1 MKKMIATAA
10 VVALST
16 SVVATSVAPTSAS
29 AATTYKIKSGKLVNA
44 KTGKVVKGLKVYK
57 STLYKDGKKAK
68 GYVTSNKVLY
78 KDGKAFTGLRSAKY
92 YKAGKLATGSYK
104 NLYYKSGKAH
114 TGLVGTTYYKAGK
127 KYTGLVGK
135 TYYKAG
141 KKHTGLV
148 GTTYYKAGKK
158 HTGLVK
164 DTYYKAGKVYTG
176 LVGDTYYEAGKAHTG
191 LVGDV
196 YYKAGKLAT
205 GVQAD
210 GFYYE
215 AGKKASGTDNGVIY
229 IDGEKDMEAPVVSFK
244 AEKTNVDFG
253 KELDLNALVSK
264 VEDNSGKEYT
274 ATVTAIAGVDAE
286 GKAIEVKEFDAAKFV
301 ATVAGTYTV
310 TYTVVDDNNNEKEY
324 TTTVVVGAAKTAVTS
339 IVSADETTVVA
350 TLPAGTTEEAVAGN
364 QITLTLG
371 EQEITATYVAKSLTE
386 KGEATFKLN
395 GEAKLQDT
403 KAYTASADWA
413 EFANATFVAKVAP
426 AYVAKFTKVTT
437 GIPAAATASV
447 TVAAENQYGEE
458 IAVPTTASVKVTVNG
473 LALIAD
479 DAKYENGKV
488 TISKKLNEGDKVVIT
503 LTHTDGKETPT
514 VLAEDAIEYT
524 VVKEEASKATT
535 LSVNAAD
542 TSIPAKE
549 ATDLSVKLLDQFNN
563 EMDNKEVIYQVNGKQ
578 VDTTKSESVIQVAA
592 DGKVTFKSD
601 EAGTYKVEVFSNV
614 DSKVQAS
621 TTITVGAA
629 TLTTLT
635 ATAKVAPAFNN
646 EAATIA
652 TIAGNTGSV
661 VLPENIKFNI
671 TSATAG
677 VTAADVKV
685 TAETVKDAA
694 GNESIEIKAT
704 SSKQGTYTI
713 TPYIGASF
721 TDAKVIKAND
731 LTFTTTTNTEVASI
745 SDFAFDSKELKVGST
760 NVKAAIVFK
769 NKHGEVLTAAQ
780 VKDNA
785 TFASSKAEVTGT
797 LNIED
802 VTKDGVTTTYV
813 TLQTL
818 TAGTA
823 VVSVQV
829 GNIVKTAS
837 VNVVAPVLTKVTAG
851 TDVTGVVAGD
861 TEELAKYNAIET
873 VDQDGKEVAATST
886 VKVTDKD
893 GKEVAGAGLAEIVK
907 GNIDAEGKFNE
918 DAKGK
923 SFVKVLPTASVAAGT
938 YKVTVTAEAAGKTVT
953 SNFNVTVGEQR
964 KAAKM
969 TVAPSSSKLG
979 LGGKMTVTVNV
990 LDQYGKAFVAEPTV
1004 TSTSTNTI
1012 FTLGDVTAVTG
1023 KAGEYTV
1030 EVTGEDKGTETL
1042 EFAIGD
1048 VKASTSITV
1057 GTATDVVS
1065 NVAID
1070 GLKNDVILK
1079 HNVKGATT
1087 LTATGIEA
1095 DGSKVNI
1102 NQSEVLWTSSDE
1114 SVATIVDGV
1123 IETKEVTEDK
1133 KVTFTADVFGK
1144 KQTVTVTVSAKPS
1157 ALAAGTFNFAD
1168 EKATSVNVKEKG
1180 TQKVTFTALDQYG
1193 DPFTLKVKAL
1203 SIDPTIAT
1211 VTANDAEIT
1220 VTGKAAGTTSVRVT
1234 VGNEVIVVPVT
1245 VTAAPQVTQAQ

>member
-1 MKKMIATAA
+1 
-10 VVALST
+10 
-16 SVVATSVAPTSAS
+16 
-29 AATTYKIKSGKLVNA
+29 
-44 KTGKVVKGLKVYK
+44 
-57 STLYKDGKKAK
+57 
-68 GYVTSNKVLY
+68 
-78 KDGKAFTGLRSAKY
+78 
-92 YKAGKLATGSYK
+92 
-104 NLYYKSGKAH
+104 
-114 TGLVGTTYYKAGK
+114 
-127 KYTGLVGK
+127 
-135 TYYKAG
+135 
-141 KKHTGLV
+141 
-148 GTTYYKAGKK
+148 
-158 HTGLVK
+158 
-164 DTYYKAGKVYTG
+164 
-176 LVGDTYYEAGKAHTG
+176 
-191 LVGDV
+191 
-196 YYKAGKLAT
+196 
-205 GVQAD
+205 
-210 GFYYE
+210 
-215 AGKKASGTDNGVIY
+215 
-229 IDGEKDMEAPVVSFK
+229 MEAPVVSFK

-274 ATVTAIAGVDAE
+274 ATVTAIAGVDVE

-437 GIPAAATASV
+437 GIPAAAQASV

-458 IAVPTTASVKVTVNG
+458 IAVPTTAAVKVTVNG
-473 LALIAD
+473 LALTAN

-488 TISKKLNEGDKVVIT
+488 TISKQLNEGDKVVIT
-503 LTHTDGKETPT
+503 LTHTDGKATPT

-563 EMDNKEVIYQVNGKQ
+563 EMDNKEVIYQVNGQQ
-578 VDTTKSESVIQVAA
+578 VDTTNPESVIQVAA

-601 EAGTYKVEVFSNV
+601 EAGTYKVEVFSKV

-635 ATAKVAPAFNN
+635 ATAKNTTGFNN

-745 SDFAFDSKELKVGST
+745 SDFAFDSKELKAGST

-785 TFASSKAEVTGT
+785 TFASSKAAVTGT
-797 LNIED
+797 PNIED

-813 TLQTL
+813 TLPSL

-851 TDVTGVVAGD
+851 NDVTGVVAGD
-861 TEELAKYNAIET
+861 AAELAKYNAIET
-873 VDQDGKEVAATST
+873 VDQDGKEVAAEKIS
-886 VKVTDKD
+886 VNVTDKD
-893 GKEVAGAGLAEIVK
+893 GKEVAGLADIVT

-918 DAKGK
+918 DANGK
-923 SFVKVLPTASVAAGT
+923 SFVKVLPTTSVAAGT

-979 LGGKMTVTVNV
+979 LDGKMTVTINV
-990 LDQYGKAFVAEPTV
+990 LDQYGKAFVAEPKV
-1004 TSTSTNTI
+1004 TSTNKVLEAGT
-1012 FTLGDVTAVTG
+1012 VEAVTG

-1030 EVTGEDKGTETL
+1030 EVTGKDKGTGTL
-1042 EFAIGD
+1042 EFTIGD

-1057 GTATDVVS
+1057 GLTTDVVS

-1079 HNVKGATT
+1079 SETTGAAT

-1133 KVTFTADVFGK
+1133 KVTFTADVLGK
-1144 KQTVTVTVSAKPS
+1144 KQTVTVTVSAKSS

-1168 EKATSVNVKEKG
+1168 EKVTSVNVEETKE
-1180 TQKVTFTALDQYG
+1180 QKVTFKAFDQYG
-1193 DPFTLKVKAL
+1193 DEITPKVKAL

-1245 VTAAPQVTQAQ
+1245 VTAAQAQ

>member
-1 MKKMIATAA
+1 
-10 VVALST
+10 
-16 SVVATSVAPTSAS
+16 
-29 AATTYKIKSGKLVNA
+29 
-44 KTGKVVKGLKVYK
+44 
-57 STLYKDGKKAK
+57 
-68 GYVTSNKVLY
+68 
-78 KDGKAFTGLRSAKY
+78 
-92 YKAGKLATGSYK
+92 
-104 NLYYKSGKAH
+104 
-114 TGLVGTTYYKAGK
+114 
-127 KYTGLVGK
+127 
-135 TYYKAG
+135 
-141 KKHTGLV
+141 
-148 GTTYYKAGKK
+148 
-158 HTGLVK
+158 
-164 DTYYKAGKVYTG
+164 
-176 LVGDTYYEAGKAHTG
+176 
-191 LVGDV
+191 
-196 YYKAGKLAT
+196 
-205 GVQAD
+205 
-210 GFYYE
+210 
-215 AGKKASGTDNGVIY
+215 
-229 IDGEKDMEAPVVSFK
+229 MEAPVVSFK
-244 AEKTNVDFG
+244 LEKTNVDFG

-274 ATVTAIAGVDAE
+274 AEVTAIAGVDAE

-301 ATVAGTYTV
+301 ATVAGTYTI
-310 TYTVVDDNNNEKEY
+310 TYTVVDDNKNEQAY
-324 TTTVVVGAAKTAVTS
+324 TTTVVVGAPKTAVTS

-437 GIPAAATASV
+437 GIPAAAQASV

-458 IAVPTTASVKVTVNG
+458 IAVPTTATVKATVNG
-473 LALIAD
+473 LALTASQV
-479 DAKYENGKV
+479 AYANGKV
-488 TISKKLNEGDKVVIT
+488 TISKQLNEGDKVVIT
-503 LTHTDGKETPT
+503 LTHTDGKATPT

-524 VVKEEASKATT
+524 VVKEETSKATT

-563 EMDNKEVIYQVNGKQ
+563 EMDNKDVIYQVNGQQ
-578 VDTTKSESVIQVAA
+578 VDTTKPESVIQVAA

-601 EAGTYKVEVFSNV
+601 EAGTYKVEVFSKA

-635 ATAKVAPAFNN
+635 ATAKDTTGFNN

-745 SDFAFDSKELKVGST
+745 SDFAFDSKELKAGSA

-780 VKDNA
+780 VKDA
-785 TFASSKAEVTGT
+785 TFASSKAAVTGT
-797 LNIED
+797 PVIED

-813 TLQTL
+813 TLPTL

-851 TDVTGVVAGD
+851 NDVTGVVAGD
-861 TEELAKYNAIET
+861 DAELAKYNAIET
-873 VDQDGKEVAATST
+873 VDQDGKAVAAVTS

-893 GKEVAGAGLAEIVK
+893 GKEVADLAEIVT
-907 GNIDAEGKFNE
+907 GNIDAEGKFTE
-918 DAKGK
+918 DANGK
-923 SFVKVLPTASVAAGT
+923 SFVKVLPKTSVAAGT
-938 YKVTVTAEAAGKTVT
+938 YKVTVSAVADGKTVT
-953 SNFNVTVGEQR
+953 SDFNVTVGEQR

-979 LGGKMTVTVNV
+979 LGGKTTVTINV
-990 LDQYGKAFVAEPTV
+990 LDQYGKAFAAEPKV
-1004 TSTSTNTI
+1004 TSTNKV
-1012 FTLGDVTAVTG
+1012 FTLENVTAVKD

-1030 EVTGEDKGTETL
+1030 DVTGTNKGTETL
-1042 EFAIGD
+1042 EFTIGD

-1057 GTATDVVS
+1057 GTTTDVVS

-1079 HNVKGATT
+1079 SETTGAAT

-1102 NQSEVLWTSSDE
+1102 NQEDVIWTSSDE
-1114 SVATIVDGV
+1114 SVAAIVKGV
-1123 IETKEVTEDK
+1123 IATEKVTEDK
-1133 KVTFTADVFGK
+1133 KVTFTADVLGK
-1144 KQTVTVTVSAKPS
+1144 KQTVTVTVSAKAP

-1168 EKATSVNVKEKG
+1168 EKATSVNVEETKG
-1180 TQKVTFTALDQYG
+1180 QKVTFKALDQYG
-1193 DPFTLKVKAL
+1193 EAFTPAVKAL
-1203 SIDPTIAT
+1203 SIDSTIAT
-1211 VTANDAEIT
+1211 VTASGAEIT
-1220 VTGKAAGTTSVRVT
+1220 VTGVAAGTTSVRVT

-1245 VTAAPQVTQAQ
+1245 VTAAQAQ